1 MRVGMKYGRNLL
13 EVEISERN
21 LAGILTLQKSV
32 PIEDPEHAVWDAIQS
47 PIHSAPLATLAR
59 NRTSACVVISDITR
73 PVPNKLILPPILQT
87 LESNG
92 IPRAKI
98 TILIATGIHRP
109 NEGKELVEMVG
120 TEIMN
125 SYRIV
130 NHFSQRIETHKYL
143 GLTQGDAPVYIDKT
157 YLESDLK
164 VTTALIEPHLMAGYS
179 GGRKSICPGL
189 ASIETMKVLHG
200 PEILEH
206 PNASVGVLE
215 GNPLHMEAT
224 EIALMAGVDFNVNVT
239 IDDQRRLTGIFAGDI
254 VESHLAGVRSVEK
267 QVMATV
273 PKPVDAVLVS
283 SAGYPLDTTFYQA
296 VKGVLAA
303 VEIVKPN
310 GSIILVAECSE
321 GIGSG
326 PFTDLILKTK
336 DLKQFIHDIHDPAN
350 FVIDQWQLEELAKA
364 VRKAEIYCYADGIP
378 YDQLEDLFVQPIR
391 TPEEG
396 IERVL
401 SKHGD
406 EAKIAVLPDGPY
418 VLAKVAN

>member
-13 EVEISERN
+13 EVEIPERN

-32 PIEDPEHAVWDAIQS
+32 PIEDPEHAVWDVIQS
-47 PIHSAPLATLAR
+47 PIHSAPLATLAK
-59 NRTSACVVISDITR
+59 NRASACVVISDITR

-92 IPRAKI
+92 IPREKI

-109 NEGKELVEMVG
+109 NEGKELEEMVG

-125 SYRIV
+125 SYQIV
-130 NHFSQRIETHKYL
+130 NHFSQKIETHKYL
-143 GLTQGDAPVYIDKT
+143 GLTQGGAPVYIDKT

-206 PNASVGVLE
+206 PKACVGVLE
-215 GNPLHMEAT
+215 GNPLHIEAT

-336 DLKQFIHDIHDPAN
+336 DLKQFIHDIHDPTN

-378 YDQLEDLFVQPIR
+378 YDQLKDLFVQPIR

-406 EAKIAVLPDGPY
+406 KAQIAVLPDGPY

>member
-1 MRVGMKYGRNLL
+1 MQVGMKYGRGLL
-13 EVEISERN
+13 EVEIPENN
-21 LAGILTLQKSV
+21 LAGVLTLQESV
-32 PIEDPEHAVWDAIQS
+32 PIEDPDHAVWNALQS
-47 PIHSAPLATLAR
+47 PIQSAPLAALAQ

-92 IPRAKI
+92 ILRENI

-109 NEGKELVEMVG
+109 NEGKELEEMVG

-130 NHFSQRIETHKYL
+130 NHFSQKIETHEYL
-143 GLTQGDAPVYIDKT
+143 GLTQGGAPVYIDKT

-200 PEILEH
+200 PQILEH
-206 PNASVGVLE
+206 PKATVGILE
-215 GNPLHMEAT
+215 GNPLHIEAT

-254 VESHLAGVRSVEK
+254 VESHLAGVRSVER
-267 QVMATV
+267 QVKVTV
-273 PKPVDAVLVS
+273 PQPVDAVLVS

-303 VEIVKPN
+303 VEIVKQN
-310 GSIILVAECSE
+310 GSIILVAECSQ

-364 VRKAEIYCYADGIP
+364 VRKAEIFCYADGIP
-378 YDQLEDLFVQPIR
+378 YDQLKDLFVQPIQ
-391 TPEEG
+391 TPEQG
-396 IERVL
+396 LERVL

-406 EAKIAVLPDGPY
+406 DAQIAVLPDGPY
-418 VLAKVAN
+418 VLAKIAN

>member
-1 MRVGMKYGRNLL
+1 MQVGMKYGRGLL
-13 EVEISERN
+13 EVEIPEKN
-21 LAGILTLQKSV
+21 LAGVLTLQESV
-32 PIEDPEHAVWDAIQS
+32 PIKDPDHAVWDALQS
-47 PIHSAPLATLAR
+47 PIQSAPLAALAQ

-87 LESNG
+87 LESSG
-92 IPRAKI
+92 ILRENI

-109 NEGKELVEMVG
+109 NEGKELEEMVG

-130 NHFSQRIETHKYL
+130 NHFSQKIESHKYL
-143 GLTQGDAPVYIDKT
+143 GLTQGGAPVYIDKT

-200 PEILEH
+200 PQILEH
-206 PNASVGVLE
+206 PKASVGILE
-215 GNPLHMEAT
+215 GNPLHIEAT

-254 VESHLAGVRSVEK
+254 VESHLAGVRSVER
-267 QVMATV
+267 QVKVTV
-273 PKPVDAVLVS
+273 PQPVDAVLVS

-310 GSIILVAECSE
+310 GSIILVAECSQ

-336 DLKQFIHDIHDPAN
+336 DLKQFIRDIHDPAN

-364 VRKAEIYCYADGIP
+364 ARKAEIFCYADGIP
-378 YDQLEDLFVQPIR
+378 YDQLKNLFVQPIQ
-391 TPEEG
+391 TLEEG

-406 EAKIAVLPDGPY
+406 DAQITALPDGPY

>member
-1 MRVGMKYGRNLL
+1 MRVSMKYGRGLL
-13 EVEISERN
+13 EVEIPDRN
-21 LAGILTLQKSV
+21 LAGVLTLQKSV
-32 PIEDPEHAVWDAIQS
+32 PIESPEDAIWAAIET
-47 PIHSAPLATLAR
+47 PIHSVPLATLAKDR
-59 NRTSACVVISDITR
+59 ASACVVISDVTR

-92 IPRAKI
+92 IPREKI

-109 NEGKELVEMVG
+109 NEGKELEEMVG
-120 TEIMN
+120 AEIMN

-130 NHFSQRIETHKYL
+130 NHFSQAIETHKYL
-143 GLTQGDAPVYIDKT
+143 GLTRGGAPVYIDKT
-157 YLESDLK
+157 YLAADLK

-189 ASIETMKVLHG
+189 ASLETMKVLHG
-200 PEILEH
+200 PRILEH
-206 PNASVGVLE
+206 PKASVGILE
-215 GNPLHMEAT
+215 GNPLHIEAT

-267 QVMATV
+267 QVKVTLSE
-273 PKPVDAVLVS
+273 PVDAVLVS
-283 SAGYPLDTTFYQA
+283 SAGYPLDATFYQA
-296 VKGVLAA
+296 VKGLLAA

-310 GSIILVAECSE
+310 GSIILVAECSQ

-336 DLKQFIHDIHDPAN
+336 DLKQFIQDIHDPSN

-364 VRKAEIYCYADGIP
+364 AKKAEIYCYAGGIP
-378 YDQLEDLFVQPIR
+378 YEQLKDLFVKPIR
-391 TPEEG
+391 SPEEA
-396 IERVL
+396 IACIL
-401 SKHGD
+401 SKHGAD
-406 EAKIAVLPDGPY
+406 AQIAALPDGPY
-418 VLAKVAN
+418 VLAKIEN

>member
-13 EVEISERN
+13 EVEIPERN
-21 LAGILTLQKSV
+21 LAGVLTLQKSV
-32 PIEDPEHAVWDAIQS
+32 PIADPERAVWDVLAS
-47 PIHSAPLATLAR
+47 PISSAPLAALAKD
-59 NRTSACVVISDITR
+59 RTSACVVISDITR
-73 PVPNKLILPPILQT
+73 PVPNKLILPPILHT
-87 LESNG
+87 LESSG
-92 IPRAKI
+92 IPREKI

-109 NEGKELVEMVG
+109 NEGEELEEMVG
-120 TEIMN
+120 PEIMRN
-125 SYRIV
+125 YRIV
-130 NHFSQRIETHKYL
+130 NHFSQEIESHKYL
-143 GLTQGDAPVYIDKT
+143 GLTRGGAPVYIDKT

-200 PEILEH
+200 PQILEH
-206 PNASVGVLE
+206 PKASVGNLE
-215 GNPLHMEAT
+215 DNPLHLEAT

-239 IDDQRRLTGIFAGDI
+239 IDEKRRLTGIFAGDI
-254 VESHLAGVRSVEK
+254 VESHLAGVGFVEK
-267 QVMATV
+267 QVKVTL

-296 VKGVLAA
+296 VKGMLAA

-310 GSIILVAECSE
+310 GSIVLVAECSE

-326 PFTDLILKTK
+326 SFTELILKTK
-336 DLKQFIHDIHDPAN
+336 DLGQFIDDIHDPTN

-364 VRKAEIYCYADGIP
+364 AKKAEIYCYADGIP
-378 YDQLEDLFVQPIR
+378 YDQLKDLFVHPIR

-396 IERVL
+396 IERVIA
-401 SKHGD
+401 KHGAD
-406 EAKIAVLPDGPY
+406 ARIAALPDGPY
-418 VLAKVAN
+418 VLAKIEN

>member
-1 MRVGMKYGRNLL
+1 MQVGMKYGRGLL
-13 EVEISERN
+13 EVEIPDKN
-21 LAGILTLQKSV
+21 LAGVLTLQESV
-32 PIEDPEHAVWDAIQS
+32 PIEDPDHAVWNALQS
-47 PIHSAPLATLAR
+47 PIQSAPLAALAQ

-87 LESNG
+87 LESSG
-92 IPRAKI
+92 IPREDI

-109 NEGKELVEMVG
+109 NEGKELEEMVG

-130 NHFSQRIETHKYL
+130 NHFSQEIETHEYL
-143 GLTQGDAPVYIDKT
+143 GLTQGGAPVYIDKT

-200 PEILEH
+200 PQILEH
-206 PNASVGVLE
+206 PKATVGILE
-215 GNPLHMEAT
+215 GNPLHIEAT

-254 VESHLAGVRSVEK
+254 VESHLAGVRSVER
-267 QVMATV
+267 QVKVTV
-273 PKPVDAVLVS
+273 PQPVDAVLVS

-303 VEIVKPN
+303 VEIVKQN
-310 GSIILVAECSE
+310 GSIILVAECSQ

-364 VRKAEIYCYADGIP
+364 VRKAEIFCYADGIP
-378 YDQLEDLFVQPIR
+378 YDELKDLFVQPIQ
-391 TPEEG
+391 TPEQG
-396 IERVL
+396 LERVL

-406 EAKIAVLPDGPY
+406 DAQIAVLPDGPY
-418 VLAKVAN
+418 VLAKIAN

>member
-1 MRVGMKYGRNLL
+1 MQVGMKYGRGLL
-13 EVEISERN
+13 EVEIPEKN
-21 LAGILTLQKSV
+21 LAGVLTLQESV
-32 PIEDPEHAVWDAIQS
+32 PIKDPNHAVWDALQS
-47 PIHSAPLATLAR
+47 PIQSAPLAALAQ

-87 LESNG
+87 LESSG
-92 IPRAKI
+92 ILRENI

-109 NEGKELVEMVG
+109 NEGKELEEMVG

-125 SYRIV
+125 RYRIV
-130 NHFSQRIETHKYL
+130 NHFSQKIETHKYL
-143 GLTQGDAPVYIDKT
+143 GLTQGGAPVYIDKT

-200 PEILEH
+200 PQILEH
-206 PNASVGVLE
+206 PKASVGILE
-215 GNPLHMEAT
+215 GNPLHIEAT

-254 VESHLAGVRSVEK
+254 VESHLAGVRSVER
-267 QVMATV
+267 QVQVTV
-273 PKPVDAVLVS
+273 PQPVDAVLVS

-310 GSIILVAECSE
+310 GSIILVAECSQ

-364 VRKAEIYCYADGIP
+364 VRKAEIFCYADGIP
-378 YDQLEDLFVQPIR
+378 YDQLKDLFVQPIQ
-391 TPEEG
+391 TPEDG

-406 EAKIAVLPDGPY
+406 DAQIAVLPDGPY
-418 VLAKVAN
+418 VLAKIAN